1 MKKVFRFFFPPFVF
15 MPFLLL
21 IAVGSSN
28 ALAFDKAVETAQAA
42 HIICNW
48 IQQGK
53 ASAILFEAKEG
64 SKSPKASMR
73 VRVAG
78 AKEDIVLSKE
88 QGEGL
93 QRLIQA
99 RNGRSHP
106 DPLSCTKEVLPYLAQ
121 AAIESHIAIPAIE
134 TEPPPMPVQSG
145 AAVPV
150 DRNSDKGVTKNANY
164 TVVQTFFATDRNVT
178 GSKKPD
184 AVFGT
189 QRAALSYGVC
199 EVSIPRDHRMGELES
214 PSIWRLEFQKKPSK
228 HVTLLTTS
236 ISAKDAFFSNLA
248 NQIKK
253 SAKDSAF
260 IFIHGYNVT
269 FEDAARRSAQM
280 AYDLNFDG
288 VPIFYSWPSQGRE
301 SRYTV
306 DEQNIEWTQANLRRF
321 LEDFFARSQAQNVYL
336 IAHSMGNRALTRAV
350 ASLLN
355 DQPSV
360 RSRLKE
366 IILTAPDIDADV
378 FKRDIAPALTAAK
391 RPITLY
397 ASSKD
402 KALMASKKV
411 HGNPRAGDSGSSLII
426 VPGIE
431 TIDATG
437 TDTSFLGHSYF
448 AETRSV
454 LSDLFYLIRNE
465 QRADNRFGLH
475 RIDSQQGRYWKF
487 VR

>member
-1 MKKVFRFFFPPFVF
+1 MHLPFRWLV
-15 MPFLLL
+15 LWVLSVVWL
-21 IAVGSSN
+21 GGN
-28 ALAFDKAVETAQAA
+28 ALAADKTVETAQAA
-42 HIICNW
+42 QTICNLV
-48 IQQGK
+48 QQGQI
-53 ASAILFEAKEG
+53 SSITFENHQGRDNTKM
-64 SKSPKASMR
+64 PIR
-73 VRVAG
+73 LRFTG

-93 QRLIQA
+93 QRLLQSPRG
-99 RNGRSHP
+99 RNH
-106 DPLSCTKEVLPYLAQ
+106 DVLTCTKEVLPYLAQ
-121 AAIESHIAIPAIE
+121 AAIESQIAIPQVQPA
-134 TEPPPMPVQSG
+134 PPPMPVQGG

-150 DRNSDKGVTKNANY
+150 DRNADKNVAKNANY
-164 TVVQTFFATDRNVT
+164 TVVQTFFATDRNAT
-178 GSKKPD
+178 GSKKP
-184 AVFGT
+184 AAAFGT

-214 PSIWRLEFQKKPSK
+214 PSIWRLEFEKKPSK
-228 HVTLLTTS
+228 HVTLLSTS
-236 ISAKDAFFSNLA
+236 VHAKDAFFHNLA

-288 VPIFYSWPSQGRE
+288 VPIFYSWPSQGKE

-306 DEQNIEWTQANLRRF
+306 DEQNIEWSQTNLRRF

-355 DQPSV
+355 DQPAV

-366 IILTAPDIDADV
+366 IILTAPDIDAEV

-391 RPITLY
+391 RPVTLY

-426 VPGIE
+426 MPGIE

-448 AETRSV
+448 AEARSV
-454 LSDLFYLIRNE
+454 LSDLFYLIRE
-465 QRADNRFGLH
+465 ERRADNRFGLH

-487 VR
+487 SK